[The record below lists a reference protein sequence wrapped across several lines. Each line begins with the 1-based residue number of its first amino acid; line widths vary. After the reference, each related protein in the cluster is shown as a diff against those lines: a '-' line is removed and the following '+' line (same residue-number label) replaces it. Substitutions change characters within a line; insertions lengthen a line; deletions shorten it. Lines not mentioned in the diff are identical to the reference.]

1 MSSKQKRNVLVK
13 NASFLMAAA
22 LISKV
27 VGLLYKSPLTR
38 IVGADGMAYYGL
50 AQQAYMILL
59 MIASYSIPQAVSK
72 IIAEKLAK
80 GEYRNAQKYFK
91 GSLLYAA
98 AVGGAT
104 ALFCLAGAGILIPS
118 NQQGAALA
126 LRFLAPTIFMS
137 GILGVY
143 RGYFQAYRNMVPTSI
158 SQILEQFA
166 NAAFSIVAAW
176 LFIEFVAGSDKDSM
190 DRWGAAGGTIGT
202 GVGVAAALGFVLVVY
217 QLNRKIIR
225 SKIASDHTGREESY
239 REVIE
244 VILRMVTPIILS
256 AFIYNVN
263 GYIDGYLFSEILGKQ
278 GFEDEGIRMLY
289 TEYSIYYLSIIN
301 IPLTLSSA
309 APTSM
314 IPEVSAA
321 YAKKHME
328 LANFKIDQAVQLSM
342 FISIP
347 AAVGMAVLSQ
357 PIVRI
362 LFPDTIGTAG
372 LLLSVGAVT
381 VILNGL
387 SNISNGVLQGI
398 GMPNLPMRNA
408 AIALAVD
415 VTSLVVMLLTTGL
428 GILAVVL
435 AIIVYSVIICV
446 LNDRSMKKFLK
457 YKNKW
462 VEAYLIPLMASAPM
476 ALTAWL
482 LFSGIYALV
491 PSNLLGLA
499 VSVPVAAAVYI
510 VLYIVFAKVP
520 EEQLQAFPF
529 GSWLVRVAYLLRIY
543 G

>member
-1 MSSKQKRNVLVK
+1 MSSKRNVLVK

-50 AQQAYMILL
+50 AQQAYLILL

-72 IIAEKLAK
+72 IIAEKLAQ

-91 GSLLYAA
+91 GSLLYATVA
-98 AVGGAT
+98 GGAV
-104 ALFCLAGAGILIPS
+104 ALFCLVGASILIPS
-118 NQQGAALA
+118 NQQGATLA
-126 LRFLAPTIFMS
+126 LRVLSPTIFLS

-166 NAAFSIVAAW
+166 NAAFSILAAW
-176 LFIEFVAGSDKDSM
+176 FFIEVVAGSDKDSI

-202 GVGVAAALGFVLVVY
+202 GVGVVAALLFVLVVY
-217 QLNRKIIR
+217 HLNRKIIQK
-225 SKIASDHTGREESY
+225 KIASYQTGQEESY
-239 REVIE
+239 QEVIG

-263 GYIDGYLFSEILGKQ
+263 GYIDGYLFSEILGHQ

-289 TEYSIYYLSIIN
+289 TEYSIYFLSIIN

-321 YAKKHME
+321 YARDHLE
-328 LANFKIDQAVQLSM
+328 LANRKVDQAVQLSM

-347 AAVGMAVLSQ
+347 SAVGLAVLSQ

-372 LLLSVGAVT
+372 LLLTVGAVT
-381 VILNGL
+381 VVLNGL

-398 GMPNLPMRNA
+398 GLPNLPMRNA
-408 AIALAVD
+408 AIALVVD
-415 VTSLVVMLLTTGL
+415 VSSLVVMLLTTGL

-435 AIIVYSVIICV
+435 AIIIYSVFICI
-446 LNDRSMKKFLK
+446 LNDRSMKKYLS

-462 VEAYLIPLMASAPM
+462 VDAYLIPFLASIPM
-476 ALTAWL
+476 ALAAWL
-482 LFSGIYALV
+482 LFMGVYFLI
-491 PSNLLGLA
+491 PSDLLGLA
-499 VSVPVAAAVYI
+499 VSVPLAAVVYV
-510 VLYIVFAKVP
+510 VLYIVIARVP
-520 EEQLQAFPF
+520 EEELRAFPF
-529 GSWLVRVAYLLRIY
+529 GGILVRIAGILRIY

>member
-1 MSSKQKRNVLVK
+1 MSSKRNVLVK

-50 AQQAYMILL
+50 AQQAYLILL

-72 IIAEKLAK
+72 IIAEKLAQ

-91 GSLLYAA
+91 GSLLYATVA
-98 AVGGAT
+98 GGAV
-104 ALFCLAGAGILIPS
+104 ALFCLVGASILIPS
-118 NQQGAALA
+118 NQQGATLA
-126 LRFLAPTIFMS
+126 LRVLSPTIFLS

-166 NAAFSIVAAW
+166 NAAFSILAAW
-176 LFIEFVAGSDKDSM
+176 FFIEVVAGSDKDSI

-202 GVGVAAALGFVLVVY
+202 GVGVVAALLFVLVVY
-217 QLNRKIIR
+217 HLNRKIIQK
-225 SKIASDHTGREESY
+225 KIASDQTGQEESY
-239 REVIE
+239 QEVIG

-263 GYIDGYLFSEILGKQ
+263 GYIDGYLFSEILGHQ

-289 TEYSIYYLSIIN
+289 TEYSIYFLSIIN

-321 YAKKHME
+321 YARDHLE
-328 LANFKIDQAVQLSM
+328 LANRKVDQAVQLSM

-347 AAVGMAVLSQ
+347 SAVGLAVLSQ

-372 LLLSVGAVT
+372 LLLTVGAVT
-381 VILNGL
+381 VVLNGL

-398 GMPNLPMRNA
+398 GLPNLPMRNA
-408 AIALAVD
+408 AIALVVD
-415 VTSLVVMLLTTGL
+415 VSSLVVMLLTTGL

-435 AIIVYSVIICV
+435 AIIIYSVFICI
-446 LNDRSMKKFLK
+446 LNDRSMKKYLG

-462 VEAYLIPLMASAPM
+462 VDAYLIPFLASIPM
-476 ALTAWL
+476 ALAAWL
-482 LFSGIYALV
+482 LFMGVYFLI
-491 PSNLLGLA
+491 PSDLLGLA
-499 VSVPVAAAVYI
+499 VSVPLAGVVYV
-510 VLYIVFAKVP
+510 VLYIVIARVP
-520 EEQLQAFPF
+520 EEELRAFPF
-529 GSWLVRVAYLLRIY
+529 GGILVRIAGILRIY

>member
-1 MSSKQKRNVLVK
+1 MSSKRNVLVK

-50 AQQAYMILL
+50 AQQAYLILL

-72 IIAEKLAK
+72 IIAEKLAQ

-91 GSLLYAA
+91 GSLLYATVA
-98 AVGGAT
+98 GGAV
-104 ALFCLAGAGILIPS
+104 ALFCLVGASILIPS
-118 NQQGAALA
+118 NQQGATLA
-126 LRFLAPTIFMS
+126 LRVLSPTIFLS

-166 NAAFSIVAAW
+166 NAAFSILAAW
-176 LFIEFVAGSDKDSM
+176 FFIEVVAGSDKDSI

-202 GVGVAAALGFVLVVY
+202 GVGVVAALLFVLVVY
-217 QLNRKIIR
+217 HLNRKIIQK
-225 SKIASDHTGREESY
+225 KIASDQTGQEESY
-239 REVIE
+239 QEVIG

-263 GYIDGYLFSEILGKQ
+263 GYIDGYLFSEILGHQ

-289 TEYSIYYLSIIN
+289 TEYSIYFLSIIN

-321 YAKKHME
+321 YARDHLE
-328 LANFKIDQAVQLSM
+328 LANRKVDQAVQLSM

-347 AAVGMAVLSQ
+347 SAVGLAVLSQ

-372 LLLSVGAVT
+372 LLLTVGAVT
-381 VILNGL
+381 VVLNGL
-387 SNISNGVLQGI
+387 SNISNGELQGI
-398 GMPNLPMRNA
+398 GLPNLPMRNA
-408 AIALAVD
+408 AIALVVD
-415 VTSLVVMLLTTGL
+415 VSSLVVMLLTTGL

-435 AIIVYSVIICV
+435 AIIIYSVLICI
-446 LNDRSMKKFLK
+446 LNDRSMKKYLG

-462 VEAYLIPLMASAPM
+462 VDAYLIPFLASIPM
-476 ALTAWL
+476 ALAAWL
-482 LFSGIYALV
+482 LFMGVYFLI
-491 PSNLLGLA
+491 PSDLLGLA
-499 VSVPVAAAVYI
+499 VSVPLAAVVYV
-510 VLYIVFAKVP
+510 VLYIVIARVP
-520 EEQLQAFPF
+520 EEELRAFPF
-529 GSWLVRVAYLLRIY
+529 GGILVRIAGILRIY

>member
-1 MSSKQKRNVLVK
+1 MSSKRNVLVK

-50 AQQAYMILL
+50 AQQAYLILL

-72 IIAEKLAK
+72 IIAEKLAQ

-91 GSLLYAA
+91 GSLLYATVA
-98 AVGGAT
+98 GGAV
-104 ALFCLAGAGILIPS
+104 ALFCLVGASILIPS
-118 NQQGAALA
+118 NQQGATLA
-126 LRFLAPTIFMS
+126 LRVLSPTIFLS

-166 NAAFSIVAAW
+166 NAAFSILTAW
-176 LFIEFVAGSDKDSM
+176 FFIEVVAGSDKDSI

-202 GVGVAAALGFVLVVY
+202 GVGVVAALLFVLVVY
-217 QLNRKIIR
+217 HLNRKIIQK
-225 SKIASDHTGREESY
+225 KIASDQTGQEESY
-239 REVIE
+239 QEVIG

-263 GYIDGYLFSEILGKQ
+263 GYIDGYLFSEILGHQ

-289 TEYSIYYLSIIN
+289 TEYSIYFLSIIN

-321 YAKKHME
+321 YARDHLE
-328 LANFKIDQAVQLSM
+328 LANRKVDQAVQLSM

-347 AAVGMAVLSQ
+347 SAVGLAVLSQ

-372 LLLSVGAVT
+372 LLLTVGAVT
-381 VILNGL
+381 VVLNGL

-398 GMPNLPMRNA
+398 GLPNLPMRNA
-408 AIALAVD
+408 AIALVVD
-415 VTSLVVMLLTTGL
+415 VSSLVVMLLTTGL

-435 AIIVYSVIICV
+435 AIIIYSVLICI
-446 LNDRSMKKFLK
+446 LNDRSMKKYLG

-462 VEAYLIPLMASAPM
+462 VDAYLIPFLASIPM
-476 ALTAWL
+476 ALAAWL
-482 LFSGIYALV
+482 LFMGVYFLI
-491 PSNLLGLA
+491 PSDLLGLA
-499 VSVPVAAAVYI
+499 VSVPLAAVVYV
-510 VLYIVFAKVP
+510 VLYIVIARVP
-520 EEQLQAFPF
+520 EEELRAFPF
-529 GSWLVRVAYLLRIY
+529 GGILVRIAGILRIY

>member
-1 MSSKQKRNVLVK
+1 MSSKRNVLVK

-50 AQQAYMILL
+50 AQQAYLILL

-72 IIAEKLAK
+72 IIAEKLAQ

-91 GSLLYAA
+91 GSLLYATVA
-98 AVGGAT
+98 GGAV
-104 ALFCLAGAGILIPS
+104 ALFCLVGASILIPS
-118 NQQGAALA
+118 NQQGATLA
-126 LRFLAPTIFMS
+126 LRVLSPTIFLS

-166 NAAFSIVAAW
+166 NAAFSILAAW
-176 LFIEFVAGSDKDSM
+176 FFIEVVAGSDKDSI

-202 GVGVAAALGFVLVVY
+202 GVGVVAALLFVLVVY
-217 QLNRKIIR
+217 HLNRKIIQK
-225 SKIASDHTGREESY
+225 KIALDQTGQEESY
-239 REVIE
+239 QEVIG

-263 GYIDGYLFSEILGKQ
+263 GYIDGYLFSEILGHQ

-289 TEYSIYYLSIIN
+289 TEYSIYFLSIIN

-321 YAKKHME
+321 YARDHLE
-328 LANFKIDQAVQLSM
+328 LANRKVDQAVQLSM

-347 AAVGMAVLSQ
+347 SAVGLAVLSQ

-372 LLLSVGAVT
+372 LLLTVGAVT
-381 VILNGL
+381 VVLNGL

-398 GMPNLPMRNA
+398 GLPNLPMRNA
-408 AIALAVD
+408 AIALVVD
-415 VTSLVVMLLTTGL
+415 VSSLVVMLLTTGL

-435 AIIVYSVIICV
+435 AIIIYSVLICI
-446 LNDRSMKKFLK
+446 LNDRSMKKYLG

-462 VEAYLIPLMASAPM
+462 VDAYLIPFLASIPM
-476 ALTAWL
+476 ALAAWL
-482 LFSGIYALV
+482 LFMGVYFLI
-491 PSNLLGLA
+491 PSDLLGLA
-499 VSVPVAAAVYI
+499 VSVPLAAVVYV
-510 VLYIVFAKVP
+510 VLYIVIARVP
-520 EEQLQAFPF
+520 EEELRAFPF
-529 GSWLVRVAYLLRIY
+529 GGILVRIAGILRIY

>member
-1 MSSKQKRNVLVK
+1 MSSKRNVLVK
-13 NASFLMAAA
+13 NASFLMVAA

-27 VGLLYKSPLTR
+27 VGLLYKSPLTH

-50 AQQAYMILL
+50 AQQAYLILL
-59 MIASYSIPQAVSK
+59 MISSYSIPQAVSK

-91 GSLLYAA
+91 GSLLYAV
-98 AVGGAT
+98 AVGGAV
-104 ALFCLAGAGILIPS
+104 ALFCLVGAGILIPS
-118 NQQGAALA
+118 NQQGATLA
-126 LRFLAPTIFMS
+126 LRVLSPTIFLS

-166 NAAFSIVAAW
+166 NAIFSILAAW
-176 LFIEFVAGSDKDSM
+176 LVIEFVADEGKDSI

-202 GVGVAAALGFVLVVY
+202 GAGVVAAFLFVLAVY

-225 SKIASDHTGREESY
+225 KKIASDRTGQEEDY
-239 REVIE
+239 RQVFE

-256 AFIYNVN
+256 SFIYNVN
-263 GYIDGYLFSEILGKQ
+263 GYIDGYLFSEILGRQ

-289 TEYSIYYLSIIN
+289 TEYSIYFLSIIN

-321 YAKKHME
+321 YARENLE
-328 LANFKIDQAVQLSM
+328 LANLKVDQAVQLSM

-347 AAVGMAVLSQ
+347 SAVGLAVLAQ

-408 AIALAVD
+408 AIALVVD
-415 VTSLVVMLLTTGL
+415 VTSLVIMLLTTGL
-428 GILAVVL
+428 GILAVVI
-435 AIIVYSVIICV
+435 AIIVYSVLICI
-446 LNDRSMKKFLK
+446 LNDISMKKYLG

-462 VEAYLIPLMASAPM
+462 KDAYLIPLLASVPM
-476 ALTAWL
+476 ALAAWV
-482 LFSGIYALV
+482 LFTCVYLLV
-491 PSNLLGLA
+491 PSNLLGLLVA
-499 VSVPVAAAVYI
+499 VPLAAAVYI
-510 VLYIVFAKVP
+510 VLYIIIARVP
-520 EEQLQAFPF
+520 QEQLQAFPF
-529 GSWLVRVAYLLRIY
+529 GGLLVRIAGFLNI
-543 G
+543 

>member
-1 MSSKQKRNVLVK
+1 MSSKRNVLVK

-50 AQQAYMILL
+50 AQQAYLILL

-72 IIAEKLAK
+72 IIAEKLAQ

-91 GSLLYAA
+91 GSLLYATVA
-98 AVGGAT
+98 GGAV
-104 ALFCLAGAGILIPS
+104 ALFCLVGASILIPS
-118 NQQGAALA
+118 NQQGATLA
-126 LRFLAPTIFMS
+126 LRVLSPTIFLS

-166 NAAFSIVAAW
+166 NAAFSILAAW
-176 LFIEFVAGSDKDSM
+176 FFIEVVAGSDKDSI

-202 GVGVAAALGFVLVVY
+202 GVGVVAALLFVLVVY
-217 QLNRKIIR
+217 HLNRKIIQK
-225 SKIASDHTGREESY
+225 KIASDQTGQEESY
-239 REVIE
+239 QEVIG

-263 GYIDGYLFSEILGKQ
+263 GYIDGYLFSEILGHQ

-289 TEYSIYYLSIIN
+289 TEYSIYFLSIIN

-321 YAKKHME
+321 YARDHLE
-328 LANFKIDQAVQLSM
+328 LANRKVDQAVQLSM

-347 AAVGMAVLSQ
+347 SAVGLAVLSQ

-372 LLLSVGAVT
+372 LLLTVGAVT
-381 VILNGL
+381 VVLNGL

-398 GMPNLPMRNA
+398 GLPNLPMRNA
-408 AIALAVD
+408 AIALVVD
-415 VTSLVVMLLTTGL
+415 VSSLVVMLLTTGL

-435 AIIVYSVIICV
+435 AIIIYSVFICI
-446 LNDRSMKKFLK
+446 LNDRSMKKYLG

-462 VEAYLIPLMASAPM
+462 VDAYLIPFLASIPM
-476 ALTAWL
+476 ALAAWL
-482 LFSGIYALV
+482 LFMGVYFLI
-491 PSNLLGLA
+491 PSDLLGLA
-499 VSVPVAAAVYI
+499 VSVPLAAVVYV
-510 VLYIVFAKVP
+510 VLYIVIARVP
-520 EEQLQAFPF
+520 EEELRAFPF
-529 GSWLVRVAYLLRIY
+529 GGILVRIAGILRIY

>member
-1 MSSKQKRNVLVK
+1 MSSKRNVLVK

-50 AQQAYMILL
+50 AQQAYLILL

-72 IIAEKLAK
+72 IIAEKLAQ

-91 GSLLYAA
+91 GSLLYATVA
-98 AVGGAT
+98 GGAV
-104 ALFCLAGAGILIPS
+104 ALFCLVGASILIPS
-118 NQQGAALA
+118 NQQGATLA
-126 LRFLAPTIFMS
+126 LRVLSPTIFLS

-166 NAAFSIVAAW
+166 NAAFSILAAW
-176 LFIEFVAGSDKDSM
+176 FFIEVVAGSDKDSI

-202 GVGVAAALGFVLVVY
+202 GVGVVAALLFVLVVY
-217 QLNRKIIR
+217 HLNRKIIQK
-225 SKIASDHTGREESY
+225 KIASDQTGQEESY
-239 REVIE
+239 QEVIG

-263 GYIDGYLFSEILGKQ
+263 GYIDGYLFSEILGHQ

-289 TEYSIYYLSIIN
+289 TEYSIYFLSIIN

-321 YAKKHME
+321 YARDHLE
-328 LANFKIDQAVQLSM
+328 LANRKVDQAVQLSM

-347 AAVGMAVLSQ
+347 SAVGLAVLSQ

-372 LLLSVGAVT
+372 LLLTVGAVT
-381 VILNGL
+381 VVLNGL

-398 GMPNLPMRNA
+398 GLPNLPMRNA
-408 AIALAVD
+408 AIALVVD
-415 VTSLVVMLLTTGL
+415 VSSLVVMLLTTGL

-435 AIIVYSVIICV
+435 AIIIYSVFICI
-446 LNDRSMKKFLK
+446 LNDRSMKKYLS

-462 VEAYLIPLMASAPM
+462 VDAYLIPFLASIPM
-476 ALTAWL
+476 ALAAWL
-482 LFSGIYALV
+482 LFMGVYFLI
-491 PSNLLGLA
+491 PSDLLGLA
-499 VSVPVAAAVYI
+499 VSVPLVAVVYV
-510 VLYIVFAKVP
+510 VLYIVIARVP
-520 EEQLQAFPF
+520 EEELRAFPF
-529 GSWLVRVAYLLRIY
+529 GGILVRIAGILRIY

>member
-1 MSSKQKRNVLVK
+1 MSSKRNVLVK

-50 AQQAYMILL
+50 AQQAYLILL

-72 IIAEKLAK
+72 IIAEKLAQ

-91 GSLLYAA
+91 GSLLYATVA
-98 AVGGAT
+98 GGAV
-104 ALFCLAGAGILIPS
+104 ALFCLVGASILIPS
-118 NQQGAALA
+118 NQQGATLA
-126 LRFLAPTIFMS
+126 LRVLSPTIFLS

-166 NAAFSIVAAW
+166 NAAFSILAAW
-176 LFIEFVAGSDKDSM
+176 FFIEVVAGSDKDSI

-202 GVGVAAALGFVLVVY
+202 GVGVVAALLFVLVVY
-217 QLNRKIIR
+217 HLNRKIIQK
-225 SKIASDHTGREESY
+225 KIASDQTGQEESY
-239 REVIE
+239 QEVIG

-263 GYIDGYLFSEILGKQ
+263 GYIDGYLFSEILGRQ

-289 TEYSIYYLSIIN
+289 TEYSIYFLSIIN

-321 YAKKHME
+321 YARDHLE
-328 LANFKIDQAVQLSM
+328 LANRKVDQAVQLSM

-347 AAVGMAVLSQ
+347 SAVGLAVLSQ

-372 LLLSVGAVT
+372 LLLTVGAVT
-381 VILNGL
+381 VVLNGL

-398 GMPNLPMRNA
+398 GLPNLPMRNA
-408 AIALAVD
+408 AIALVVD
-415 VTSLVVMLLTTGL
+415 VSSLVVMLLTTGL

-435 AIIVYSVIICV
+435 AIIIYSVLICI
-446 LNDRSMKKFLK
+446 LNDRSMKKYLG

-462 VEAYLIPLMASAPM
+462 VDAYLIPFLASIPM
-476 ALTAWL
+476 ALAAWL
-482 LFSGIYALV
+482 LFMGVYFLI
-491 PSNLLGLA
+491 PSDLLGLA
-499 VSVPVAAAVYI
+499 VSVPLAAVVYV
-510 VLYIVFAKVP
+510 VLYIVIARVP
-520 EEQLQAFPF
+520 EEELRAFPF
-529 GSWLVRVAYLLRIY
+529 GGILVRIAGILRIY

>member
-1 MSSKQKRNVLVK
+1 MSSKRNVLVK

-50 AQQAYMILL
+50 AQQAYLILL

-72 IIAEKLAK
+72 IIAEKLAQ

-91 GSLLYAA
+91 GSLLYATVA
-98 AVGGAT
+98 GGAV
-104 ALFCLAGAGILIPS
+104 ALFCLVGASILIPS
-118 NQQGAALA
+118 NQQGATLA
-126 LRFLAPTIFMS
+126 LRVLSPTIFLS

-166 NAAFSIVAAW
+166 NAAFSILAAW
-176 LFIEFVAGSDKDSM
+176 FFIEVVAGSDKDSI

-202 GVGVAAALGFVLVVY
+202 GVGVVAALLFVLVVY
-217 QLNRKIIR
+217 HLNRKIIQ
-225 SKIASDHTGREESY
+225 KNIASDQTGQEESY
-239 REVIE
+239 QEVIG

-263 GYIDGYLFSEILGKQ
+263 GYIDGYLFSEILGHQ

-289 TEYSIYYLSIIN
+289 TEYSIYFLSIIN

-321 YAKKHME
+321 YARDHLE
-328 LANFKIDQAVQLSM
+328 LANRKVDQAVQLSM

-347 AAVGMAVLSQ
+347 SAVGLAVLSQ

-372 LLLSVGAVT
+372 LLLTVGAVT
-381 VILNGL
+381 VVLNGL

-398 GMPNLPMRNA
+398 GLPNLPMRNA
-408 AIALAVD
+408 AIALVVD
-415 VTSLVVMLLTTGL
+415 VSSLVVMLLTTGL

-435 AIIVYSVIICV
+435 AIIIYSVFICI
-446 LNDRSMKKFLK
+446 LNDRSMKKYLS

-462 VEAYLIPLMASAPM
+462 VDAYLIPFLASIPM
-476 ALTAWL
+476 ALAAWL
-482 LFSGIYALV
+482 LFMGVYFLI
-491 PSNLLGLA
+491 PSDLLGLA
-499 VSVPVAAAVYI
+499 VSVPLAAVVYV
-510 VLYIVFAKVP
+510 VLYIVIARVP
-520 EEQLQAFPF
+520 EEELRAFPF
-529 GSWLVRVAYLLRIY
+529 GGILVRIAGILRIY

>member
-1 MSSKQKRNVLVK
+1 MSSKRDVLVK
-13 NASFLMAAA
+13 NASFLMVAA

-98 AVGGAT
+98 IVGGVV
-104 ALFCLAGAGILIPS
+104 ALFCLVGAGILIPS
-118 NQQGAALA
+118 NQQGGTLA
-126 LRFLAPTIFMS
+126 LRVLSPTIFLS

-166 NAAFSIVAAW
+166 NAIFSILAAW
-176 LFIEFVAGSDKDSM
+176 LFIEFVAGNEKESI

-202 GVGVAAALGFVLVVY
+202 GMGVLAALLFVLVVY
-217 QLNRKIIR
+217 HLNRKIIR
-225 SKIASDHTGREESY
+225 RKIASDRTGREESY
-239 REVIE
+239 QEVIR
-244 VILRMVTPIILS
+244 VILQMVTPIILS

-263 GYIDGYLFSEILGKQ
+263 GYIDGYLFSEILGHQ

-289 TEYSIYYLSIIN
+289 TEYSIYFLSIIN

-321 YAKKHME
+321 YARENMD
-328 LANFKIDQAVQLSM
+328 LANRKIDQAVQLSM

-347 AAVGMAVLSQ
+347 SAVGLAVLSQ
-357 PIVRI
+357 PVVRI

-398 GMPNLPMRNA
+398 GLPNLPMRNA
-408 AIALAVD
+408 AIALVVD
-415 VTSLVVMLLTTGL
+415 VSSLVLMLLTTGL

-435 AIIVYSVIICV
+435 AIIIYSVLICI
-446 LNDRSMKKFLK
+446 LNDRSMKRYLG

-462 VEAYLIPLMASAPM
+462 KDAYLIPLLASVPM
-476 ALTAWL
+476 ALAAWL
-482 LFSGIYALV
+482 LYMGVYILV
-491 PSNLLGLA
+491 PSDLLALL
-499 VSVPVAAAVYI
+499 VSVPAAAAVYI
-510 VLYIVFAKVP
+510 ILYIVIARVP
-520 EEQLQAFPF
+520 QEQLGAFPF
-529 GSWLVRVAYLLRIY
+529 GGVLVRIAGLLKIY

>member
-1 MSSKQKRNVLVK
+1 MSSKRNVLVK

-27 VGLLYKSPLTR
+27 VGLLYTSPLTR

-50 AQQAYMILL
+50 AQQAYLILL

-72 IIAEKLAK
+72 IIAEKLAQ

-91 GSLLYAA
+91 GSLLYATVA
-98 AVGGAT
+98 GGAV
-104 ALFCLAGAGILIPS
+104 ALFCLVGASILIPS
-118 NQQGAALA
+118 NQQGATLA
-126 LRFLAPTIFMS
+126 LRVLSPTIFLS

-166 NAAFSIVAAW
+166 NAAFSILAAW
-176 LFIEFVAGSDKDSM
+176 FFIEVVAGSDKDSI

-202 GVGVAAALGFVLVVY
+202 GVGVVAALLFVLVVY
-217 QLNRKIIR
+217 HLNRKIIQK
-225 SKIASDHTGREESY
+225 KIASDQTGQEESY
-239 REVIE
+239 QEVIG

-263 GYIDGYLFSEILGKQ
+263 GYIDGYLFSEILGHQ

-289 TEYSIYYLSIIN
+289 TEYSIYFLSIIN

-321 YAKKHME
+321 YARDHLE
-328 LANFKIDQAVQLSM
+328 LANRKVDQAVQLSM

-347 AAVGMAVLSQ
+347 SAVGLAVLSQ

-372 LLLSVGAVT
+372 LLLTVGAVT
-381 VILNGL
+381 VVLNGL

-398 GMPNLPMRNA
+398 GLPNLPMRNA
-408 AIALAVD
+408 AIALVVD
-415 VTSLVVMLLTTGL
+415 VSSLVVMLLTTGL

-435 AIIVYSVIICV
+435 AIIIYSVLICI
-446 LNDRSMKKFLK
+446 LNDRSMKKYLG

-462 VEAYLIPLMASAPM
+462 VDAYLIPFLASIPM
-476 ALTAWL
+476 ALAAWL
-482 LFSGIYALV
+482 LFMGVYFLI
-491 PSNLLGLA
+491 PSDLLGLA
-499 VSVPVAAAVYI
+499 VSVPLAAVVYV
-510 VLYIVFAKVP
+510 VLYIVIARVP
-520 EEQLQAFPF
+520 EEELRAFPF
-529 GSWLVRVAYLLRIY
+529 GGILVRIAGILRIY

>member
-1 MSSKQKRNVLVK
+1 MSSKRNVLVK

-50 AQQAYMILL
+50 AQQAYLILL

-72 IIAEKLAK
+72 IIAEKLAQ

-91 GSLLYAA
+91 GSLLYATVA
-98 AVGGAT
+98 GGAV
-104 ALFCLAGAGILIPS
+104 ALFCLVGASILIPS
-118 NQQGAALA
+118 NQQGATLA
-126 LRFLAPTIFMS
+126 LRVLSPTIFLS

-166 NAAFSIVAAW
+166 NAAFSILAAW
-176 LFIEFVAGSDKDSM
+176 FFIEVVAGSDKNSI

-202 GVGVAAALGFVLVVY
+202 GVGVVAALLFVLVVY
-217 QLNRKIIR
+217 HLNRKIIQK
-225 SKIASDHTGREESY
+225 KIASDQTGQEESY
-239 REVIE
+239 QEVIG

-263 GYIDGYLFSEILGKQ
+263 GYIDGYLFSEILGHQ

-289 TEYSIYYLSIIN
+289 TEYSIYFLSIIN

-321 YAKKHME
+321 YARDHLE
-328 LANFKIDQAVQLSM
+328 LANRKVDQAVQLSM

-347 AAVGMAVLSQ
+347 SAVGLAVLSQ

-372 LLLSVGAVT
+372 LLLTVGAVT
-381 VILNGL
+381 VVLNGL

-398 GMPNLPMRNA
+398 GLPNLPMRNA
-408 AIALAVD
+408 AIALVVD
-415 VTSLVVMLLTTGL
+415 VSSLVVMLLTTGL

-435 AIIVYSVIICV
+435 AIIIYSVFICI
-446 LNDRSMKKFLK
+446 LNDRSMKKYLG

-462 VEAYLIPLMASAPM
+462 VDAYLIPFLASIPM
-476 ALTAWL
+476 ALAAWL
-482 LFSGIYALV
+482 LFMGVYFLI
-491 PSNLLGLA
+491 PSDLLGLA
-499 VSVPVAAAVYI
+499 VSVPLAGVVYV
-510 VLYIVFAKVP
+510 VLYIVIARVP
-520 EEQLQAFPF
+520 EEELRAFPF
-529 GSWLVRVAYLLRIY
+529 GGILVRIAGILRIY

>member
-1 MSSKQKRNVLVK
+1 MSSKQKSDVLVK
-13 NASFLMAAA
+13 NASFLMVAA
-22 LISKV
+22 LISKI
-27 VGLLYKSPLTR
+27 VGLLYKSPLTH

-91 GSLLYAA
+91 GSLLYAV
-98 AVGGAT
+98 AVGGAA
-104 ALFCLAGAGILIPS
+104 ALFCLVGAGILIPS
-118 NQQGAALA
+118 NQPGATLA
-126 LRFLAPTIFMS
+126 LRILSPTIFLS

-166 NAAFSIVAAW
+166 NALFSILAAW
-176 LFIEFVAGSDKDSM
+176 LFIEFVAGNDKDSI
-190 DRWGAAGGTIGT
+190 DRWGAAGGTLGT
-202 GVGVAAALGFVLVVY
+202 GAGVVAALLFVLVVY
-217 QLNRKIIR
+217 QVNRNIIR
-225 SKIASDHTGREESY
+225 KKIASDRTGREESY
-239 REVIE
+239 REVIQ
-244 VILRMVTPIILS
+244 VILQMVTPIILS

-263 GYIDGYLFSEILGKQ
+263 GYIDGYLFSEILGRQ

-289 TEYSIYYLSIIN
+289 TEYSIYFLSVIN

-321 YAKKHME
+321 YARKHME
-328 LANFKIDQAVQLSM
+328 LANSKIDQSVQLTM

-347 AAVGMAVLSQ
+347 SAMGLAVLSQ

-372 LLLSVGAVT
+372 LLLSVGAIT
-381 VILNGL
+381 VVLNGL

-398 GMPNLPMRNA
+398 GKPDLPMRNA
-408 AIALAVD
+408 AIALVVD
-415 VTSLVVMLLTTGL
+415 VSTLVTLLLTTGL
-428 GILAVVL
+428 GILAVVI
-435 AIIVYSVIICV
+435 AIIIYSVIICV
-446 LNDRSMKKFLK
+446 LNDISMKKYLG

-462 VEAYLIPLMASAPM
+462 ADAYLIPFLASLPM
-476 ALTAWL
+476 ALAAWA
-482 LFSGIYALV
+482 LFSGIYFLI

-499 VSVPVAAAVYI
+499 VAVPVAVAVYI
-510 VLYIVFAKVP
+510 VLYIVFARVP
-520 EEQLQAFPF
+520 EEQLRVFPF
-529 GSWLVRVAYLLRIY
+529 GSVMVRVAYLLKIY

>member
-1 MSSKQKRNVLVK
+1 MSSKRNVLVK
-13 NASFLMAAA
+13 NASFLMVAA

-27 VGLLYKSPLTR
+27 VGLLYKSPLTH

-50 AQQAYMILL
+50 AQQAYLILL

-80 GEYRNAQKYFK
+80 GEYRNAHKYFK

-98 AVGGAT
+98 VMGGAV
-104 ALFCLAGAGILIPS
+104 AFFCLVGAGILIPS
-118 NQQGAALA
+118 NQQGATLA
-126 LRFLAPTIFMS
+126 LRVLAPTIFLS

-166 NAAFSIVAAW
+166 NAIFSILAAW
-176 LFIEFVAGSDKDSM
+176 FFIEFVAGADKDSM

-202 GVGVAAALGFVLVVY
+202 GVGVLVALLFVLVVY

-225 SKIASDHTGREESY
+225 KKIASDRTGREESY
-239 REVIE
+239 REALE
-244 VILRMVTPIILS
+244 VILLMVTPIILS
-256 AFIYNVN
+256 SFIYNVN
-263 GYIDGYLFSEILGKQ
+263 GYVDGYLFSEILGHQ

-289 TEYSIYYLSIIN
+289 TEYSIYFLSIIN

-321 YAKKHME
+321 YAREHLE
-328 LANFKIDQAVQLSM
+328 LANSKVDQAVQLSM

-347 AAVGMAVLSQ
+347 SAVGLAVLSQ

-372 LLLSVGAVT
+372 LLLSVGAIT

-408 AIALAVD
+408 AIALVVD
-415 VTSLVVMLLTTGL
+415 VSSLVLMLFTTGL
-428 GILAVVL
+428 GILAVVI
-435 AIIVYSVIICV
+435 AIIIYSVIICI
-446 LNDRSMKKFLK
+446 LNDISMKKYLG

-462 VEAYLIPLMASAPM
+462 KDAYLLPLLASIPM
-476 ALTAWL
+476 ALAAWL
-482 LFSGIYALV
+482 LYTCVYLLI
-491 PSNLLGLA
+491 PSNLLGLF
-499 VSVPVAAAVYI
+499 VSVPIAAAVYI
-510 VLYIVFAKVP
+510 VLYIIIARVP
-520 EEQLQAFPF
+520 QEQLQAFPF
-529 GSWLVRVAYLLRIY
+529 GSVLVRIAWILKIY

>member
-1 MSSKQKRNVLVK
+1 MSSKRNVLVK

-27 VGLLYKSPLTR
+27 VGLPYKSPLTR

-50 AQQAYMILL
+50 AQQAYLILL

-72 IIAEKLAK
+72 IIAEKLAQ

-91 GSLLYAA
+91 GSLLYATVA
-98 AVGGAT
+98 GGAV
-104 ALFCLAGAGILIPS
+104 ALFCLVGASILIPS
-118 NQQGAALA
+118 NQQGATLA
-126 LRFLAPTIFMS
+126 LRVLSPTIFLS

-166 NAAFSIVAAW
+166 NAAFSILAAW
-176 LFIEFVAGSDKDSM
+176 FFIEVVAGSDKDSI

-202 GVGVAAALGFVLVVY
+202 GVGVVAALLFVLVVY
-217 QLNRKIIR
+217 HLNRKIIQK
-225 SKIASDHTGREESY
+225 KIASDQTGQEESY
-239 REVIE
+239 QEVIG

-263 GYIDGYLFSEILGKQ
+263 GYIDGYLFSEILGHQ

-289 TEYSIYYLSIIN
+289 TEYSIYFLSIIN

-321 YAKKHME
+321 YARDHLE
-328 LANFKIDQAVQLSM
+328 LANRKVDQAVQLSM

-347 AAVGMAVLSQ
+347 SAVGLAVLSQ

-372 LLLSVGAVT
+372 LLLTVGAVT
-381 VILNGL
+381 VVLNGL

-398 GMPNLPMRNA
+398 GLPNLPMRNA
-408 AIALAVD
+408 AIALVVD
-415 VTSLVVMLLTTGL
+415 VSSLVVMLLTTGL

-435 AIIVYSVIICV
+435 AIIIYSVFICI
-446 LNDRSMKKFLK
+446 LNDRSMKKYLS

-462 VEAYLIPLMASAPM
+462 VDAYLIPFLASIPM
-476 ALTAWL
+476 ALAAWL
-482 LFSGIYALV
+482 LFMGVYFLI
-491 PSNLLGLA
+491 PSDLLGLA
-499 VSVPVAAAVYI
+499 VSVPLAAVVYV
-510 VLYIVFAKVP
+510 VLYIVIARVP
-520 EEQLQAFPF
+520 EEELRAFPF
-529 GSWLVRVAYLLRIY
+529 GGILVRIAGILRIY

>member
-1 MSSKQKRNVLVK
+1 MSSKRNVLVK

-50 AQQAYMILL
+50 AQQAYLILL

-72 IIAEKLAK
+72 IIAEKLAQ

-91 GSLLYAA
+91 GSLLYATVA
-98 AVGGAT
+98 GGAV
-104 ALFCLAGAGILIPS
+104 ALFCLVGASILIPS
-118 NQQGAALA
+118 NQQGATLA
-126 LRFLAPTIFMS
+126 LRVLSPTIFLS

-166 NAAFSIVAAW
+166 NAAFSILAAW
-176 LFIEFVAGSDKDSM
+176 FFIEVVAGSDKDSI

-202 GVGVAAALGFVLVVY
+202 GVGVVAALLFVLVVY
-217 QLNRKIIR
+217 HLNRKIIQK
-225 SKIASDHTGREESY
+225 KIASDQTGQEESY
-239 REVIE
+239 QEVIG

-263 GYIDGYLFSEILGKQ
+263 GYIDGYLFSEILGHQ

-289 TEYSIYYLSIIN
+289 TEYSIYFLSIIN

-321 YAKKHME
+321 YARDHLE
-328 LANFKIDQAVQLSM
+328 LANRKVDQAVQLSM

-347 AAVGMAVLSQ
+347 SAVGLAVLSQ

-372 LLLSVGAVT
+372 LLLTVGAVT
-381 VILNGL
+381 VVLNGL

-398 GMPNLPMRNA
+398 GLPNLPMRNA
-408 AIALAVD
+408 AIALVVD
-415 VTSLVVMLLTTGL
+415 VSSLVVMLLTTGL

-435 AIIVYSVIICV
+435 AIIIYSVFICI
-446 LNDRSMKKFLK
+446 LNDRSMKKYLS

-462 VEAYLIPLMASAPM
+462 VDAYLIPFLASIPM
-476 ALTAWL
+476 ALAAWL
-482 LFSGIYALV
+482 LFMGVYFLI
-491 PSNLLGLA
+491 PSDLLGLA
-499 VSVPVAAAVYI
+499 VSVPLAAVVYV
-510 VLYIVFAKVP
+510 VLYIVIARVP
-520 EEQLQAFPF
+520 EEELRAFPF
-529 GSWLVRVAYLLRIY
+529 GGILVRIAGILRIY

>member
-1 MSSKQKRNVLVK
+1 MSSKRNVLVK

-50 AQQAYMILL
+50 AQQAYLILL

-72 IIAEKLAK
+72 IIAEKLAQ

-91 GSLLYAA
+91 GSLLYATVA
-98 AVGGAT
+98 GGAV
-104 ALFCLAGAGILIPS
+104 ALFCLVGASILIPS
-118 NQQGAALA
+118 NQQGATLA
-126 LRFLAPTIFMS
+126 LRVLSPTIFLS

-166 NAAFSIVAAW
+166 NAAFSILAAW
-176 LFIEFVAGSDKDSM
+176 FFIEVVAGSDKDSI

-202 GVGVAAALGFVLVVY
+202 GVGVVAALLFVLVVY
-217 QLNRKIIR
+217 HLNRKIIQK
-225 SKIASDHTGREESY
+225 KIASDQTGQEESY
-239 REVIE
+239 QEVIG

-263 GYIDGYLFSEILGKQ
+263 GYIDGYLFSEILGHQ

-289 TEYSIYYLSIIN
+289 TEYSIYFLSIIN

-321 YAKKHME
+321 YARDHLE
-328 LANFKIDQAVQLSM
+328 LANRKVDQAVQLSM

-347 AAVGMAVLSQ
+347 SAVGLAVLSQ

-372 LLLSVGAVT
+372 LLLTVGAVT
-381 VILNGL
+381 VVLNGL

-398 GMPNLPMRNA
+398 GLPNLPMRNA
-408 AIALAVD
+408 AIALVVD
-415 VTSLVVMLLTTGL
+415 VSSLVVMLLTTGL

-435 AIIVYSVIICV
+435 AIIIYSVFICI
-446 LNDRSMKKFLK
+446 LNDRSVKKYLS

-462 VEAYLIPLMASAPM
+462 VDAYLIPFLASIPM
-476 ALTAWL
+476 ALAAWL
-482 LFSGIYALV
+482 LFMGVYFLI
-491 PSNLLGLA
+491 PSDLLGLA
-499 VSVPVAAAVYI
+499 VSVPLAAVVYV
-510 VLYIVFAKVP
+510 VLYIVIARVP
-520 EEQLQAFPF
+520 EEELRAFPF
-529 GSWLVRVAYLLRIY
+529 GGILVRIAGILRIY

>member
-1 MSSKQKRNVLVK
+1 MSSKRNVLVK

-50 AQQAYMILL
+50 AQQAYLILL

-72 IIAEKLAK
+72 IIAEKLAQ

-91 GSLLYAA
+91 GSLLYATVA
-98 AVGGAT
+98 GGAV
-104 ALFCLAGAGILIPS
+104 ALFCLVGASILIPS
-118 NQQGAALA
+118 NQQGATLA
-126 LRFLAPTIFMS
+126 PRVLSPTIFLS

-166 NAAFSIVAAW
+166 NAAFSILAAW
-176 LFIEFVAGSDKDSM
+176 FFIEVVAGSDKDSI

-202 GVGVAAALGFVLVVY
+202 GVGVVAALLFVLVVY
-217 QLNRKIIR
+217 HLNRKIIQK
-225 SKIASDHTGREESY
+225 KIASDQTGQEESY
-239 REVIE
+239 QEVIG

-263 GYIDGYLFSEILGKQ
+263 GYIDGYLFSEILGHQ

-289 TEYSIYYLSIIN
+289 TEYSIYFLSIIN

-321 YAKKHME
+321 YARDHLE
-328 LANFKIDQAVQLSM
+328 LANRKVDQAVQLSM

-347 AAVGMAVLSQ
+347 SAVGLAVLSQ

-372 LLLSVGAVT
+372 LLLTVGAVT
-381 VILNGL
+381 VVLNGL

-398 GMPNLPMRNA
+398 GLPNLPMRNA
-408 AIALAVD
+408 AIALVVD
-415 VTSLVVMLLTTGL
+415 VSSLVVMLLTTGL

-435 AIIVYSVIICV
+435 AIIIYSVFICI
-446 LNDRSMKKFLK
+446 LNDRSMKKYLS

-462 VEAYLIPLMASAPM
+462 VDAYLIPFLASIPM
-476 ALTAWL
+476 ALAAWL
-482 LFSGIYALV
+482 LFMGVYFLI
-491 PSNLLGLA
+491 PSDLLGLA
-499 VSVPVAAAVYI
+499 VSVPLAAVVYV
-510 VLYIVFAKVP
+510 VLYIVIARVP
-520 EEQLQAFPF
+520 EEELRAFPF
-529 GSWLVRVAYLLRIY
+529 GGILVRIAGILRIY

>member
-1 MSSKQKRNVLVK
+1 
-13 NASFLMAAA
+13 
-22 LISKV
+22 
-27 VGLLYKSPLTR
+27 
-38 IVGADGMAYYGL
+38 
-50 AQQAYMILL
+50 
-59 MIASYSIPQAVSK
+59 
-72 IIAEKLAK
+72 
-80 GEYRNAQKYFK
+80 
-91 GSLLYAA
+91 
-98 AVGGAT
+98 
-104 ALFCLAGAGILIPS
+104 
-118 NQQGAALA
+118 
-126 LRFLAPTIFMS
+126 
-137 GILGVY
+137 
-143 RGYFQAYRNMVPTSI
+143 
-158 SQILEQFA
+158 
-166 NAAFSIVAAW
+166 
-176 LFIEFVAGSDKDSM
+176 
-190 DRWGAAGGTIGT
+190 
-202 GVGVAAALGFVLVVY
+202 
-217 QLNRKIIR
+217 
-225 SKIASDHTGREESY
+225 
-239 REVIE
+239 
-244 VILRMVTPIILS
+244 MVTPIILS

-289 TEYSIYYLSIIN
+289 TEYSIYFLSIIN

-408 AIALAVD
+408 AIALVVD

-446 LNDRSMKKFLK
+446 LNDISMKKFLG

-482 LFSGIYALV
+482 LFNGLYTLI

-510 VLYIVFAKVP
+510 VLYIVFARVP

-529 GSWLVRVAYLLRIY
+529 GSWLVRIAYLLRIY

>member
-1 MSSKQKRNVLVK
+1 MSSKRNVLVK

-50 AQQAYMILL
+50 AQQAYLILL

-72 IIAEKLAK
+72 IIAEKLAQ

-91 GSLLYAA
+91 GSLLYATVA
-98 AVGGAT
+98 GGAV
-104 ALFCLAGAGILIPS
+104 ALFCLVGASILIPS
-118 NQQGAALA
+118 NQQGATLA
-126 LRFLAPTIFMS
+126 LRVLSPTIFLS

-166 NAAFSIVAAW
+166 NAAFSILAAW
-176 LFIEFVAGSDKDSM
+176 FFIEVVAGIDKDSI

-202 GVGVAAALGFVLVVY
+202 GVGVVAALLFVLVVY
-217 QLNRKIIR
+217 HLNRKIIQK
-225 SKIASDHTGREESY
+225 KIASDQTGQEESY
-239 REVIE
+239 QEVIG

-263 GYIDGYLFSEILGKQ
+263 GYIDGYLFSEILGHQ

-289 TEYSIYYLSIIN
+289 TEYSIYFLSIIN

-321 YAKKHME
+321 YARDHLE
-328 LANFKIDQAVQLSM
+328 LANRKVDQAVQLSM

-347 AAVGMAVLSQ
+347 SAVGLAVLSQ

-372 LLLSVGAVT
+372 LLLTVGAVT
-381 VILNGL
+381 VVLNGL

-398 GMPNLPMRNA
+398 GLPNLPMRNA
-408 AIALAVD
+408 AIALVVD
-415 VTSLVVMLLTTGL
+415 VSSLVVMLLTTGL

-435 AIIVYSVIICV
+435 AIIIYSVLICI
-446 LNDRSMKKFLK
+446 LNDRSMKKYLG

-462 VEAYLIPLMASAPM
+462 VDAYLIPFLASIPM
-476 ALTAWL
+476 ALAAWL
-482 LFSGIYALV
+482 LFMGVYFLI
-491 PSNLLGLA
+491 PSDLLGLA
-499 VSVPVAAAVYI
+499 VSVPLAAVVYV
-510 VLYIVFAKVP
+510 VLYIVIARVP
-520 EEQLQAFPF
+520 EEELRAFPF
-529 GSWLVRVAYLLRIY
+529 GGILVRIAGILRIY

>member
-1 MSSKQKRNVLVK
+1 MSSKRNVLVK

-50 AQQAYMILL
+50 AQQAYLILL

-72 IIAEKLAK
+72 IIAEKLAQ

-91 GSLLYAA
+91 GSLLYATVA
-98 AVGGAT
+98 GGAV
-104 ALFCLAGAGILIPS
+104 ALFCLVGASILIPS
-118 NQQGAALA
+118 NQQGATLA
-126 LRFLAPTIFMS
+126 LRVLSPTIFLS

-166 NAAFSIVAAW
+166 NAAFSILAAW
-176 LFIEFVAGSDKDSM
+176 FFIEVVAGSDKDSI

-202 GVGVAAALGFVLVVY
+202 GVGVVAALLFVLVVY
-217 QLNRKIIR
+217 HLNRKIIQK
-225 SKIASDHTGREESY
+225 KIASDQTGQEESY
-239 REVIE
+239 QEVIG

-263 GYIDGYLFSEILGKQ
+263 GYIDGYLFSEILGHQ

-289 TEYSIYYLSIIN
+289 TEYSIYFLSIIN

-321 YAKKHME
+321 YARDHLE
-328 LANFKIDQAVQLSM
+328 LANRKVDQAVQLSM

-347 AAVGMAVLSQ
+347 SAVGLAVLSQ

-372 LLLSVGAVT
+372 LLLTVGAVT
-381 VILNGL
+381 VVLNGL

-398 GMPNLPMRNA
+398 GLPNLPMRNA
-408 AIALAVD
+408 AIALVVD
-415 VTSLVVMLLTTGL
+415 VSSLVVMLLTTGL

-435 AIIVYSVIICV
+435 AIIIYSVLICI
-446 LNDRSMKKFLK
+446 LNDRSMKKYLG

-462 VEAYLIPLMASAPM
+462 VDAYLIPFLASIPM
-476 ALTAWL
+476 ALAAWL
-482 LFSGIYALV
+482 LFMGVYFLI
-491 PSNLLGLA
+491 PSDLLGLA
-499 VSVPVAAAVYI
+499 VSVPLAAVVYV
-510 VLYIVFAKVP
+510 VLYIVIARVP
-520 EEQLQAFPF
+520 EEELRAFPF
-529 GSWLVRVAYLLRIY
+529 GGILVRIAGILRIY

>member
-1 MSSKQKRNVLVK
+1 MSSKRNVLVK

-50 AQQAYMILL
+50 AQQAYLILL

-72 IIAEKLAK
+72 IIAEKLAQ

-91 GSLLYAA
+91 GSLLYATVA
-98 AVGGAT
+98 GGAV
-104 ALFCLAGAGILIPS
+104 ALFCLVGASILIPS
-118 NQQGAALA
+118 NQQGATLA
-126 LRFLAPTIFMS
+126 LRVLSPTIFLS

-166 NAAFSIVAAW
+166 NAAFSILAAW
-176 LFIEFVAGSDKDSM
+176 FFIEVVAGSDKDSI

-202 GVGVAAALGFVLVVY
+202 GVGVVAALLFVLVVY
-217 QLNRKIIR
+217 HLNRKIIQK
-225 SKIASDHTGREESY
+225 KIASDQTGQEESY
-239 REVIE
+239 QEVIG

-263 GYIDGYLFSEILGKQ
+263 GYIDGYLFSEILGHQ

-289 TEYSIYYLSIIN
+289 TEYSIYFLSIIN

-321 YAKKHME
+321 YARDHLE
-328 LANFKIDQAVQLSM
+328 LANRKVDQAVQLSM

-347 AAVGMAVLSQ
+347 SAVGLAVLSQ

-372 LLLSVGAVT
+372 LLLTVGAVT
-381 VILNGL
+381 VVLNGL

-398 GMPNLPMRNA
+398 GLPNLPMRNA
-408 AIALAVD
+408 AIALVVD
-415 VTSLVVMLLTTGL
+415 VSSLVVMLLITGL

-435 AIIVYSVIICV
+435 AIIIYSVLICI
-446 LNDRSMKKFLK
+446 LNDRSMKKYLG

-462 VEAYLIPLMASAPM
+462 VDAYLIPFLASIPM
-476 ALTAWL
+476 ALAAWL
-482 LFSGIYALV
+482 LFMGVYFLI
-491 PSNLLGLA
+491 PSDLLGLA
-499 VSVPVAAAVYI
+499 VSVPLAAVVYV
-510 VLYIVFAKVP
+510 VLYIVIARVP
-520 EEQLQAFPF
+520 EEELRAFPF
-529 GSWLVRVAYLLRIY
+529 GGILVRIAGILRIY

>member
-1 MSSKQKRNVLVK
+1 MSSKRNVLVK

-50 AQQAYMILL
+50 AQQAYLILL

-72 IIAEKLAK
+72 IIAEKLAQ

-91 GSLLYAA
+91 GSLLYATVA
-98 AVGGAT
+98 GGAV
-104 ALFCLAGAGILIPS
+104 ALFCLVGASILIPS
-118 NQQGAALA
+118 NQQGATLA
-126 LRFLAPTIFMS
+126 LRVLSPTIFLS

-166 NAAFSIVAAW
+166 NAAFSILAAW
-176 LFIEFVAGSDKDSM
+176 FFIEVVAGSDKNSI

-202 GVGVAAALGFVLVVY
+202 GVGVVAALLFVLVVY
-217 QLNRKIIR
+217 HLNRKIIQK
-225 SKIASDHTGREESY
+225 KIASDQTGQEESY
-239 REVIE
+239 QEVIG

-263 GYIDGYLFSEILGKQ
+263 GYIDGYLFSEILGHQ

-289 TEYSIYYLSIIN
+289 TEYSIYFLSIIN

-321 YAKKHME
+321 YARDHLE
-328 LANFKIDQAVQLSM
+328 LANRKVDQAVQLSM

-347 AAVGMAVLSQ
+347 SAVGLAVLSQ

-372 LLLSVGAVT
+372 LLLTVGAVT
-381 VILNGL
+381 VVLNGL

-398 GMPNLPMRNA
+398 GLPNLPMRNA
-408 AIALAVD
+408 AIALVVD
-415 VTSLVVMLLTTGL
+415 VSSLVVMLLTTGL

-435 AIIVYSVIICV
+435 AIIIYSVFICI
-446 LNDRSMKKFLK
+446 LNDRSMKKYLS

-462 VEAYLIPLMASAPM
+462 VDAYLIPFLASIPM
-476 ALTAWL
+476 ALAAWL
-482 LFSGIYALV
+482 LFMGVYFLI
-491 PSNLLGLA
+491 PSDLLGLA
-499 VSVPVAAAVYI
+499 VSVPLAAVVYV
-510 VLYIVFAKVP
+510 VLYIVIARVP
-520 EEQLQAFPF
+520 EEELRAFPF
-529 GSWLVRVAYLLRIY
+529 GGILVRIAGILRIY

>member
-1 MSSKQKRNVLVK
+1 MSSKRNVLVK

-50 AQQAYMILL
+50 AQQAYLILL

-72 IIAEKLAK
+72 IIAEKLAQ

-91 GSLLYAA
+91 GSLLYATVA
-98 AVGGAT
+98 GGAV
-104 ALFCLAGAGILIPS
+104 ALFCLVGASILIPS
-118 NQQGAALA
+118 NQQGATLA
-126 LRFLAPTIFMS
+126 LRVLSPTIFLS

-166 NAAFSIVAAW
+166 NAAFSILAAW
-176 LFIEFVAGSDKDSM
+176 FFIEVVAGSDKDSI

-202 GVGVAAALGFVLVVY
+202 GVGVVAALLFVLVVY
-217 QLNRKIIR
+217 HLNRKIIQK
-225 SKIASDHTGREESY
+225 KIASDQTGQEESY
-239 REVIE
+239 QEVIG

-263 GYIDGYLFSEILGKQ
+263 GYIDGYLFSEILGHQ

-289 TEYSIYYLSIIN
+289 TEYSIYFLSIIN

-321 YAKKHME
+321 YARDHLE
-328 LANFKIDQAVQLSM
+328 LANRKVDQAVQLSM

-347 AAVGMAVLSQ
+347 SAVGLAVLSQ

-372 LLLSVGAVT
+372 LLLTVGAVT
-381 VILNGL
+381 VVLNGL

-398 GMPNLPMRNA
+398 GLPNLPMRNA
-408 AIALAVD
+408 AIALVVD
-415 VTSLVVMLLTTGL
+415 VSSLVVMLLTTGL

-435 AIIVYSVIICV
+435 AIIIYSVLICI
-446 LNDRSMKKFLK
+446 LNDRSMKKYLS

-462 VEAYLIPLMASAPM
+462 VDAYLIPFLASIPM
-476 ALTAWL
+476 ALAAWL
-482 LFSGIYALV
+482 LFMGVYFLI
-491 PSNLLGLA
+491 PSDLLGLA
-499 VSVPVAAAVYI
+499 VSVPLAAVVYV
-510 VLYIVFAKVP
+510 VLYIVIARVP
-520 EEQLQAFPF
+520 EEELRAFPF
-529 GSWLVRVAYLLRIY
+529 GGILVRIAGILRIY

>member
-1 MSSKQKRNVLVK
+1 MSSKRNVLVK

-50 AQQAYMILL
+50 AQQAYLILL

-72 IIAEKLAK
+72 IIAEKLAQ

-91 GSLLYAA
+91 GSLLYATVA
-98 AVGGAT
+98 GGAV
-104 ALFCLAGAGILIPS
+104 ALFCLVGASILIPS
-118 NQQGAALA
+118 NQQGATLA
-126 LRFLAPTIFMS
+126 LRVLSPTIFLS

-166 NAAFSIVAAW
+166 NAAFSILAAW
-176 LFIEFVAGSDKDSM
+176 FFIEVVAGSDKDSI

-202 GVGVAAALGFVLVVY
+202 GVGVVAALLFVLVVY
-217 QLNRKIIR
+217 HLNRKIIQK
-225 SKIASDHTGREESY
+225 KIASDQTGQEESY
-239 REVIE
+239 QEVIG

-263 GYIDGYLFSEILGKQ
+263 GYIDGYLFSEILGHQ

-289 TEYSIYYLSIIN
+289 TEYSIYFLSIIN

-321 YAKKHME
+321 YARDHLE
-328 LANFKIDQAVQLSM
+328 LANRKVDQAVQLSM

-347 AAVGMAVLSQ
+347 SAVGLAVLSQ

-372 LLLSVGAVT
+372 LLLTVGAVT
-381 VILNGL
+381 VVLNGL

-398 GMPNLPMRNA
+398 GLPNLPMRNA
-408 AIALAVD
+408 AIALVVD
-415 VTSLVVMLLTTGL
+415 VSSLVVMLLTTGL

-435 AIIVYSVIICV
+435 AIIIYSVLICI
-446 LNDRSMKKFLK
+446 LNDRSMKKYLG

-462 VEAYLIPLMASAPM
+462 IDAYLIPFLASIPM
-476 ALTAWL
+476 ALAAWL
-482 LFSGIYALV
+482 LFMGVYFLI
-491 PSNLLGLA
+491 PSDLLGLA
-499 VSVPVAAAVYI
+499 VSVPLAAVVYV
-510 VLYIVFAKVP
+510 VLYIVIARVP
-520 EEQLQAFPF
+520 EEELRAFPF
-529 GSWLVRVAYLLRIY
+529 GGILVRIAGILRIY

>member
-1 MSSKQKRNVLVK
+1 
-13 NASFLMAAA
+13 MA
-22 LISKV
+22 
-27 VGLLYKSPLTR
+27 
-38 IVGADGMAYYGL
+38 
-50 AQQAYMILL
+50 Q
-59 MIASYSIPQAVSK
+59 
-72 IIAEKLAK
+72 

-91 GSLLYAA
+91 GSLLYATVA
-98 AVGGAT
+98 GGAV
-104 ALFCLAGAGILIPS
+104 ALFCLVGASILIPS
-118 NQQGAALA
+118 NQQGATLA
-126 LRFLAPTIFMS
+126 LRVLSPTIFLS

-166 NAAFSIVAAW
+166 NAAFSILAAW
-176 LFIEFVAGSDKDSM
+176 FFIEVVAGSDKDSI

-202 GVGVAAALGFVLVVY
+202 GVGVVAALLFVLVVY
-217 QLNRKIIR
+217 HLNRKIIQK
-225 SKIASDHTGREESY
+225 KIASDQTGQEESY
-239 REVIE
+239 QEVIG

-263 GYIDGYLFSEILGKQ
+263 GYIDGYLFSEILGHQ

-289 TEYSIYYLSIIN
+289 TEYSIYFLSIIN

-321 YAKKHME
+321 YARDHLE
-328 LANFKIDQAVQLSM
+328 LANRKVDQAVQLSM

-347 AAVGMAVLSQ
+347 SAVGLAVLSQ

-372 LLLSVGAVT
+372 LLLTVGAVT
-381 VILNGL
+381 VVLNGL

-398 GMPNLPMRNA
+398 GLPNLPMRNA
-408 AIALAVD
+408 AIALVVD
-415 VTSLVVMLLTTGL
+415 VSSLVVMLLTTGL

-435 AIIVYSVIICV
+435 AIIIYSVLICI
-446 LNDRSMKKFLK
+446 LNDRSMKKYLS

-462 VEAYLIPLMASAPM
+462 VDAYLIPFLASIPM
-476 ALTAWL
+476 ALAAWL
-482 LFSGIYALV
+482 LFMGVYFLI
-491 PSNLLGLA
+491 PSDLLGLA
-499 VSVPVAAAVYI
+499 VSVPLAAVVYV
-510 VLYIVFAKVP
+510 VLYIVIARVP
-520 EEQLQAFPF
+520 EEELRAFPF
-529 GSWLVRVAYLLRIY
+529 GGILVRIAGILRIY

>member
-1 MSSKQKRNVLVK
+1 MSSKRNVLVK

-27 VGLLYKSPLTR
+27 VGLLYKSPLAR

-50 AQQAYMILL
+50 AQQAYLILL

-72 IIAEKLAK
+72 IIAEKLAQ

-91 GSLLYAA
+91 GSLLYATVA
-98 AVGGAT
+98 GGAV
-104 ALFCLAGAGILIPS
+104 ALFCLVGASILIPS
-118 NQQGAALA
+118 NQQGATLA
-126 LRFLAPTIFMS
+126 LRVLSPTIFLS

-166 NAAFSIVAAW
+166 NAAFSILAAW
-176 LFIEFVAGSDKDSM
+176 FFIEVVAGSDKDSI

-202 GVGVAAALGFVLVVY
+202 GVGVVAALLFVLVVY
-217 QLNRKIIR
+217 HLNRKIIQK
-225 SKIASDHTGREESY
+225 KIASDQTGQEESY
-239 REVIE
+239 QEVIG

-263 GYIDGYLFSEILGKQ
+263 GYIDGYLFSEILGHQ

-289 TEYSIYYLSIIN
+289 TEYSIYFLSIIN

-321 YAKKHME
+321 YARDHLE
-328 LANFKIDQAVQLSM
+328 LANRKVDQAVQLSM

-347 AAVGMAVLSQ
+347 SAVGLAVLSQ

-372 LLLSVGAVT
+372 LLLTVGAVT
-381 VILNGL
+381 VVLNGL

-398 GMPNLPMRNA
+398 GLPNLPMRNA
-408 AIALAVD
+408 AIALVVD
-415 VTSLVVMLLTTGL
+415 VSSLVVMLLTTGL

-435 AIIVYSVIICV
+435 AIIIYSVLICI
-446 LNDRSMKKFLK
+446 LNDRSMKKYLG

-462 VEAYLIPLMASAPM
+462 VDAYLIPFLASIPM
-476 ALTAWL
+476 ALAAWL
-482 LFSGIYALV
+482 LFMGVYFLI
-491 PSNLLGLA
+491 PSDLLGLA
-499 VSVPVAAAVYI
+499 VSVPLAAVVYV
-510 VLYIVFAKVP
+510 VLYIVIARVP
-520 EEQLQAFPF
+520 EEELRAFPF
-529 GSWLVRVAYLLRIY
+529 GGILVRIAGILRIY

>member
-1 MSSKQKRNVLVK
+1 MSSKRNVLVK

-50 AQQAYMILL
+50 AQQAYLILL

-72 IIAEKLAK
+72 IIAEKLAQ

-91 GSLLYAA
+91 GSLLYATVA
-98 AVGGAT
+98 GGAV
-104 ALFCLAGAGILIPS
+104 ALFCLVGASILIPS
-118 NQQGAALA
+118 NQQGATLA
-126 LRFLAPTIFMS
+126 LRVLSPTIFLS

-166 NAAFSIVAAW
+166 NAAFSILAAW
-176 LFIEFVAGSDKDSM
+176 FFIEVVAGSDKDSI

-202 GVGVAAALGFVLVVY
+202 GVGVVAALLFVLVVY
-217 QLNRKIIR
+217 HLNRKIIQK
-225 SKIASDHTGREESY
+225 KIASDQTGQEESY
-239 REVIE
+239 QEVIG

-263 GYIDGYLFSEILGKQ
+263 GYIDGYLFSEILGRQ

-289 TEYSIYYLSIIN
+289 TEYSIYFLSIIN

-321 YAKKHME
+321 YARDHLE
-328 LANFKIDQAVQLSM
+328 LANRKVDQAVQLSM

-347 AAVGMAVLSQ
+347 SAVGLAVLSQ

-372 LLLSVGAVT
+372 LLLTVGAVT
-381 VILNGL
+381 VVLNGL

-398 GMPNLPMRNA
+398 GLPNLPMRNA
-408 AIALAVD
+408 AIALVVD
-415 VTSLVVMLLTTGL
+415 VSSLVVMLLTTGL

-435 AIIVYSVIICV
+435 AIIIYSVLICI
-446 LNDRSMKKFLK
+446 LNDRSMKKYLS

-462 VEAYLIPLMASAPM
+462 VDAYLIPFLASIPM
-476 ALTAWL
+476 ALAAWL
-482 LFSGIYALV
+482 LFMGVYFLI
-491 PSNLLGLA
+491 PSDLLGLA
-499 VSVPVAAAVYI
+499 VSVPLAAVVYV
-510 VLYIVFAKVP
+510 VLYIVIARVP
-520 EEQLQAFPF
+520 EEELRAFPF
-529 GSWLVRVAYLLRIY
+529 GGILVRIAGILSIY

>member
-1 MSSKQKRNVLVK
+1 MSSKRNVLVK

-50 AQQAYMILL
+50 AQQAYLILL

-72 IIAEKLAK
+72 IIAEKLAQ

-91 GSLLYAA
+91 GSLLYATVA
-98 AVGGAT
+98 GGAV
-104 ALFCLAGAGILIPS
+104 ALFCLVGASILIPS
-118 NQQGAALA
+118 NQQGATLA
-126 LRFLAPTIFMS
+126 LRVLSPTIFLS

-166 NAAFSIVAAW
+166 NAAFSILAAW
-176 LFIEFVAGSDKDSM
+176 FFIEVVAGSDKNSI

-202 GVGVAAALGFVLVVY
+202 GVGVVAALLFVLVVY
-217 QLNRKIIR
+217 HLNRKIIQK
-225 SKIASDHTGREESY
+225 KIASDQTGQEESY
-239 REVIE
+239 QEVIG

-263 GYIDGYLFSEILGKQ
+263 GYIDGYLFSEILGHQ

-289 TEYSIYYLSIIN
+289 TEYSIYFLSIIN

-321 YAKKHME
+321 YARDHLE
-328 LANFKIDQAVQLSM
+328 LANRKVDQAVQLSM

-347 AAVGMAVLSQ
+347 SAVGLAVLSQ

-372 LLLSVGAVT
+372 LLLTVGAVT
-381 VILNGL
+381 VVLNGL

-398 GMPNLPMRNA
+398 GLPNLPMRNA
-408 AIALAVD
+408 AIALVVD
-415 VTSLVVMLLTTGL
+415 VSSLVVMLLTTGL

-435 AIIVYSVIICV
+435 AIIIYSVLICI
-446 LNDRSMKKFLK
+446 LNDRSMKKYLG

-462 VEAYLIPLMASAPM
+462 VDAYLIPFLASIPM
-476 ALTAWL
+476 ALAAWL
-482 LFSGIYALV
+482 LFMGVYFLI
-491 PSNLLGLA
+491 PSDLLGLA
-499 VSVPVAAAVYI
+499 VSVPLAAVVYV
-510 VLYIVFAKVP
+510 VLYIVIARVP
-520 EEQLQAFPF
+520 EEELRAFPF
-529 GSWLVRVAYLLRIY
+529 GGILVRIAGILRIY

>member
-1 MSSKQKRNVLVK
+1 MSSKRNVLVK

-50 AQQAYMILL
+50 AQQAYLILL

-72 IIAEKLAK
+72 IIAEKLAQ

-91 GSLLYAA
+91 GSLLYATVA
-98 AVGGAT
+98 GGAV
-104 ALFCLAGAGILIPS
+104 ALFCLVGASILIPS
-118 NQQGAALA
+118 NQQGATLA
-126 LRFLAPTIFMS
+126 LRVLSPTIFLS

-166 NAAFSIVAAW
+166 NAAFSILAAW
-176 LFIEFVAGSDKDSM
+176 FFIEVVAGSDKDSI

-202 GVGVAAALGFVLVVY
+202 GVGVVAALLFVLVVY
-217 QLNRKIIR
+217 HLNRKIIQK
-225 SKIASDHTGREESY
+225 KIASDQTGQEESY
-239 REVIE
+239 QEVIG

-263 GYIDGYLFSEILGKQ
+263 GYIDGYLFSELLGHQ

-289 TEYSIYYLSIIN
+289 TEYSIYFLSIIN

-321 YAKKHME
+321 YARDHLE
-328 LANFKIDQAVQLSM
+328 LANRKVDQAVQLSM

-347 AAVGMAVLSQ
+347 SAVGLAVLSQ
-357 PIVRI
+357 PVVRI

-372 LLLSVGAVT
+372 LLLTVGAVT
-381 VILNGL
+381 VVLNGL

-398 GMPNLPMRNA
+398 GLPNLPMRNA
-408 AIALAVD
+408 AIALVVD
-415 VTSLVVMLLTTGL
+415 VSSLVVMLLTTGL

-435 AIIVYSVIICV
+435 AIIIYSVLICI
-446 LNDRSMKKFLK
+446 LNDRSMKKYLG

-462 VEAYLIPLMASAPM
+462 VDAYLIPFLASIPM
-476 ALTAWL
+476 ALAAWL
-482 LFSGIYALV
+482 LFMGVYFLI
-491 PSNLLGLA
+491 PSDLLGLA
-499 VSVPVAAAVYI
+499 VSVPLAAVVYV
-510 VLYIVFAKVP
+510 VLYIVIARVP
-520 EEQLQAFPF
+520 EEELRAFPF
-529 GSWLVRVAYLLRIY
+529 GGILVRIAGILRIY

>member
-1 MSSKQKRNVLVK
+1 MSSKRNVLVK

-22 LISKV
+22 LISKI

-50 AQQAYMILL
+50 AQQAYLILL

-72 IIAEKLAK
+72 IIAEKLAQ

-91 GSLLYAA
+91 GSLLYATVA
-98 AVGGAT
+98 GGAV
-104 ALFCLAGAGILIPS
+104 ALFCLVGASILIPS
-118 NQQGAALA
+118 NQQGATLA
-126 LRFLAPTIFMS
+126 LRVLSPTIFLS

-166 NAAFSIVAAW
+166 NAAFSILAAW
-176 LFIEFVAGSDKDSM
+176 LFIEVVAGNDKDSM

-202 GVGVAAALGFVLVVY
+202 GAGVVAALLFVLVVY
-217 QLNRKIIR
+217 HLNRKIIKK
-225 SKIASDHTGREESY
+225 KIASDRTGREESY
-239 REVIE
+239 QEVIG

-263 GYIDGYLFSEILGKQ
+263 GYIDGYLFSEILGHQ

-289 TEYSIYYLSIIN
+289 TEYSIYFLSIIN

-321 YAKKHME
+321 YARDHLE
-328 LANFKIDQAVQLSM
+328 LANRKVDQAVQLSM

-347 AAVGMAVLSQ
+347 SAVGLAVLSQ

-372 LLLSVGAVT
+372 LLLTVGAIT
-381 VILNGL
+381 VVLNGL

-398 GMPNLPMRNA
+398 GLPNLPMRNA
-408 AIALAVD
+408 AIALVVD
-415 VTSLVVMLLTTGL
+415 VSSLVVMLLTTGL

-435 AIIVYSVIICV
+435 AIIIYSVLICI
-446 LNDRSMKKFLK
+446 LNDRSMKKYLG

-462 VEAYLIPLMASAPM
+462 VDAYLIPFLASIPM
-476 ALTAWL
+476 ALAAWL
-482 LFSGIYALV
+482 LFMGVYILI
-491 PSNLLGLA
+491 PSDLLGLV
-499 VSVPVAAAVYI
+499 VSVPLAAVVYV
-510 VLYIVFAKVP
+510 VLYIVIARVP
-520 EEQLQAFPF
+520 EEELRAFPF
-529 GSWLVRVAYLLRIY
+529 GGILVRIAGILRIY

>member
-1 MSSKQKRNVLVK
+1 MSSKRNVLVK

-50 AQQAYMILL
+50 AQQAYLILL

-72 IIAEKLAK
+72 IIAEKLAQ

-91 GSLLYAA
+91 GSLLYATVA
-98 AVGGAT
+98 GGAV
-104 ALFCLAGAGILIPS
+104 ALFCLVGASILIPS
-118 NQQGAALA
+118 NQQGATLA
-126 LRFLAPTIFMS
+126 LRVLSPTIFLS

-143 RGYFQAYRNMVPTSI
+143 RGYFQAYRNMVTTSI

-166 NAAFSIVAAW
+166 NAAFSILAAW
-176 LFIEFVAGSDKDSM
+176 FFIEVVAGSDKDSI

-202 GVGVAAALGFVLVVY
+202 GVGVVAALLFVLVVY
-217 QLNRKIIR
+217 HLNRKIIQK
-225 SKIASDHTGREESY
+225 KIASDQTGQEESY
-239 REVIE
+239 QEVIG

-263 GYIDGYLFSEILGKQ
+263 GYIDGYLFSEILGRQ

-289 TEYSIYYLSIIN
+289 TEYSIYFLSIIN

-321 YAKKHME
+321 YARDHLE
-328 LANFKIDQAVQLSM
+328 LANRKVDQAVQLSM

-347 AAVGMAVLSQ
+347 SAVGLAVLSQ

-372 LLLSVGAVT
+372 LLLTVGAVT
-381 VILNGL
+381 VVLNGL

-398 GMPNLPMRNA
+398 GLPNLPMRNA
-408 AIALAVD
+408 AIALVVD
-415 VTSLVVMLLTTGL
+415 VSSLVVMLLTTGL

-435 AIIVYSVIICV
+435 AIIIYSVLICI
-446 LNDRSMKKFLK
+446 LNDRSMKKYLG

-462 VEAYLIPLMASAPM
+462 VDAYLIPFLASIPM
-476 ALTAWL
+476 ALAAWL
-482 LFSGIYALV
+482 LFMGVYFLI
-491 PSNLLGLA
+491 PSDLLGLA
-499 VSVPVAAAVYI
+499 VSVPLAAVVYV
-510 VLYIVFAKVP
+510 VLYIVIARVP
-520 EEQLQAFPF
+520 EEELRAFPF
-529 GSWLVRVAYLLRIY
+529 GGILVRIAGILRIY

>member
-1 MSSKQKRNVLVK
+1 MSSKRNVLVK

-50 AQQAYMILL
+50 AQQAYLILL

-72 IIAEKLAK
+72 IIAEKLAQ

-91 GSLLYAA
+91 GSLLYATVA
-98 AVGGAT
+98 GGAV
-104 ALFCLAGAGILIPS
+104 ALFCLVGASILIPS
-118 NQQGAALA
+118 NQQGATLA
-126 LRFLAPTIFMS
+126 LRVLSPTIFLS

-166 NAAFSIVAAW
+166 NAAFSILAAW
-176 LFIEFVAGSDKDSM
+176 FFIEVVAGSDKNSI

-202 GVGVAAALGFVLVVY
+202 GVGVVAALLFVLVVY
-217 QLNRKIIR
+217 HLNRKIIQK
-225 SKIASDHTGREESY
+225 KIASDQTGQEESY
-239 REVIE
+239 QEVIG

-263 GYIDGYLFSEILGKQ
+263 GYIDGYLFSEILGHQ

-289 TEYSIYYLSIIN
+289 TEYSIYFLSIIN

-321 YAKKHME
+321 YARDHLE
-328 LANFKIDQAVQLSM
+328 LANRKVDQAVQLSM

-347 AAVGMAVLSQ
+347 SAVGLAVLSQ

-372 LLLSVGAVT
+372 LLLTVGAVT
-381 VILNGL
+381 VVLNGL

-398 GMPNLPMRNA
+398 GLPNLPMRNA
-408 AIALAVD
+408 AIALVVD
-415 VTSLVVMLLTTGL
+415 VSSLVVMLLTTGL

-435 AIIVYSVIICV
+435 AIIIYSVLICI
-446 LNDRSMKKFLK
+446 LNDRSMKKYLG

-462 VEAYLIPLMASAPM
+462 VDAYLIPFLASIPM
-476 ALTAWL
+476 ALAAWL
-482 LFSGIYALV
+482 LFMGVYFLI
-491 PSNLLGLA
+491 PSDLLGLA
-499 VSVPVAAAVYI
+499 VSVPLAGVVYV
-510 VLYIVFAKVP
+510 VLYIVIARVP
-520 EEQLQAFPF
+520 EEELRAFPF
-529 GSWLVRVAYLLRIY
+529 GGILVRIAGILRIY